1 MQNPSSG
8 TPRMRRWPAI
18 VGIGLAAFLLL
29 LVLVVLLF
37 PWDTLRG
44 PVNRYVSEQTGR
56 QFEITRRLDVDLG
69 WRGATVK
76 LDGIEFAN
84 PAWAR
89 DPYLV
94 KAERAEFEL
103 RLWPL
108 LRREVVIPRLSLVSP
123 TVGLQLE
130 KDGRRTWAMGQDT
143 SDEGTV
149 LTIGLIQVDR
159 GSIGFLATHLGID
172 LNADVDFDSSRGEMP
187 LDYRIK
193 GSYQRQPFTARGRTG
208 NVLQLTETGQPPFP
222 LEINAAAGQTQL
234 KAKGTVS
241 ALNGLDG
248 IEATFEV
255 RGQSLGDLYRLLGIA
270 LPETSPYALRGQ
282 LGKHGTVWTVKGMKG
297 KLGLSDLGG
306 DMQFDQGQK
315 IPRLAGTLRSAV
327 MDMDDLGP
335 LIGLPP
341 TERSAK
347 AVEGVAPPASVEQL
361 KRASRA
367 GGKVLPTATLDLQR
381 LRAMN
386 ADVRYVADRIRNVRE
401 VPLDRGSVHVKLQ
414 DGVLTLDPLDLGVA
428 SGKLA
433 GAIRIDATQRPAD
446 IRASLEMRAVQLN
459 RLIPKVETLRTSFG
473 RLDGRINL
481 SGRGNSVATWLGGA
495 SGDVSAITG
504 RGQFSNLLLEFMG
517 LDGAEIVKFLLRGDN
532 NVTLRCA
539 AVAFDVNQGV
549 MAGRSLVFDTTDT
562 VFHAEGQANLANETL
577 DFVVRQEPKDMSILS
592 LRTPLV
598 IGGTFGS
605 PSGGVK
611 AGPLAARGLAA
622 LALGAINPLLALA
635 ATIET
640 GPGVDAD
647 CQEVLR
653 QARQPV
659 SKAAVDGAAK
669 GKTAKQ

>member
-1 MQNPSSG
+1 MQSESSRV
-8 TPRMRRWPAI
+8 PRWAFI
-18 VGIGLAAFLLL
+18 VGASLSALVLV
-29 LVLVVLLF
+29 LVLVVLFF
-37 PWDTLRG
+37 PWNTLRE
-44 PVNRYVSEQTGR
+44 PVNRYVSEKTGR
-56 QFEITRRLDVDLG
+56 KFEITRRLDVDLG
-69 WRGATVK
+69 WRTATVK

-84 PAWAR
+84 PSWAR

-94 KAERAEFEL
+94 KAERAEVEL

-108 LRREVVIPRLSLVSP
+108 LRQTVVIPRLMLVSP
-123 TVGLQLE
+123 TVGLQME
-130 KDGRRTWAMGQDT
+130 KDGRRTWALGKDT

-149 LTIGLIQVDR
+149 PTIGLVQVDR
-159 GSIGFLATHLGID
+159 GAIDFLATHLGVD
-172 LNADVDFDSSRGEMP
+172 LHADVDFDSARGEMP
-187 LDYRIK
+187 MNYRIK
-193 GSYQRQPFTARGRTG
+193 GSYQRQPLTAQGRTG
-208 NVLQLTETGQPPFP
+208 NVLQLTEAGQPPFP
-222 LEINAAAGQTQL
+222 LEIDAAAGQTKL
-234 KAKGTVS
+234 KAKGTVA
-241 ALNGLDG
+241 ALSGLDG
-248 IEATFEV
+248 IDASFDV

-270 LPETSPYALRGQ
+270 LPETSPYALSGR
-282 LGKHGTVWTVKGMKG
+282 LHKRAALWEAKDMKG
-297 KLGLSDLGG
+297 KLGLSDIGG

-315 IPRLAGTLRSAV
+315 VPRLAGSLRSAV

-347 AVEGVAPPASVEQL
+347 AVEGVTPPPSADPA

-367 GGKVLPTATLDLQR
+367 GGKVLPTATLDFER

-386 ADVRYVADRIRNVRE
+386 ADVRYTADRIRNVRE
-401 VPLDRGSVHVKLQ
+401 MPLDKGSVHVTLQ

-428 SGKLA
+428 SGKLV
-433 GAIRIDATQRPAD
+433 GAIRIDAAQSPAD
-446 IRASLEMRAVQLN
+446 IRASLEIRALQLN
-459 RLIPKVETLRTSFG
+459 RLIPKIETLRTSFG

-481 SGRGNSVATWLGGA
+481 SGRGNSVASWLGGA

-504 RGQFSNLLLEFMG
+504 RGAFSNLLLEFMG

-539 AVAFDVNQGV
+539 AVAFDVDKGL
-549 MAGRSLVFDTTDT
+549 MTGRSLVFDTTDT
-562 VFHAEGQANLANETL
+562 VFHAEGQASLANETL

-605 PSGGVK
+605 PKGGVE
-611 AGPLAARGLAA
+611 AAPLAARGLAA

-647 CQEVLR
+647 CQEVLKR
-653 QARQPV
+653 ARQPV
-659 SKAAVDGAAK
+659 SKAATDGAAK
-669 GKTAKQ
+669 GKGARQ

>member
-1 MQNPSSG
+1 MQNQPS
-8 TPRMRRWPAI
+8 RRKRWPI
-18 VGIGLAAFLLL
+18 VLGASLATVVVL
-29 LVLVVLLF
+29 LVLVVVFF
-37 PWDTLRG
+37 PWDTLRE
-44 PVNRYVSEQTGR
+44 PVNRYVSDKTGR
-56 QFEITRRLDVDLG
+56 KFEITRRLDVDLG
-69 WRGATVK
+69 WRTATVK

-94 KAERAEFEL
+94 KAERAEIEL

-108 LRREVVIPRLSLVSP
+108 LRQKVVIPRLLLTSP
-123 TVGLQLE
+123 TVGLQME
-130 KDGRRTWAMGQDT
+130 KDGRRTWALGKDT
-143 SDEGTV
+143 SDESTTP
-149 LTIGLIQVDR
+149 TIGLVEVDR
-159 GSIGFLATHLGID
+159 GAIDFLATHLGVD
-172 LNADVDFDSSRGEMP
+172 LHADVDFDSARGEMP
-187 LDYRIK
+187 LSYRIK
-193 GSYQRQPFTARGRTG
+193 GTYQRQPLTAQGRTG
-208 NVLQLTETGQPPFP
+208 NVLQLTEAGQPPFP
-222 LEINAAAGQTQL
+222 LEIDAAAGQTKL
-234 KAKGTVS
+234 KAKGTVA
-241 ALNGLDG
+241 ALTGLDG
-248 IEATFEV
+248 IDATFDV

-270 LPETSPYALRGQ
+270 LPETSPYALSGRVQ
-282 LGKHGTVWTVKGMKG
+282 KTATLWEAKGIKG
-297 KLGLSDLGG
+297 KLGLSDIGG

-315 IPRLAGTLRSAV
+315 VPRLAGSLRSAV

-335 LIGLPP
+335 LIGMAP

-347 AVEGVAPPASVEQL
+347 AVEGVAPPPTVDQV
-361 KRASRA
+361 KRA
-367 GGKVLPTATLDLQR
+367 GGKVLPTATLDFER

-386 ADVRYVADRIRNVRE
+386 ADVRYTADRIRNVRE
-401 VPLDRGSVHVKLQ
+401 IPLDKGSVHVKLQ

-428 SGKLA
+428 SGRLA
-433 GAIRIDATQRPAD
+433 GAIRIDATQAPAD
-446 IRASLEMRAVQLN
+446 IRASLEIKAMQLN

-473 RLDGRINL
+473 RLDGRVNL
-481 SGRGNSVATWLGGA
+481 SGRGDSVASWLGGA

-517 LDGAEIVKFLLRGDN
+517 LDGAEIIKFLLGGDN

-539 AVAFDVNQGV
+539 AVAFDVNKGV

-562 VFHAEGQANLANETL
+562 VFYGDGQANLANETL
-577 DFVVRQEPKDMSILS
+577 DFTVRQEPKDMSILS

-611 AGPLAARGLAA
+611 AAPLAARGLAA

-640 GPGVDAD
+640 GPGEDAD

-653 QARQPV
+653 QARQPI
-659 SKAAVDGAAK
+659 SKAATDGANK
-669 GKTAKQ
+669 GKAAKQ